1 MKATSRT
8 AFLLVY
14 TILLSTF
21 SLGQPVAPTSKSVL
35 IRITLKEAEVIQQIL
50 GQIELATQE
59 VELYLAIAKP
69 MEQLLITTP
78 AESNNPERQVILRL
92 SLEATNNLLLFLQRA
107 NIPSLGAK
115 QINEILKKI
124 EKSLPKGTSPLSKV
138 TTKPILVTLHLTQ
151 AEARLTQHLLDHI
164 DISVSE
170 VDPFLVIYLPLEQ
183 ESLHVEGTNKDLI
196 IKLPEIAPRNLL
208 LFLERTHI
216 IGQQA
221 KIVYSVIKKLER
233 LIEAVVAAHNNKQS
247 SVPTP

>member
-1 MKATSRT
+1 MKAISRT
-8 AFLLVY
+8 IFLLVY
-14 TILLSTF
+14 TVLLSTF
-21 SLGQPVAPTSKSVL
+21 SLGQPVAPASKPVL
-35 IRITLKEAEVIQQIL
+35 LRITLKEAEVIQQIL

-69 MEQLLITTP
+69 MEQLLATTP
-78 AESNNPERQVILRL
+78 AEPNNPDKQIILRL

-115 QINEILKKI
+115 QIDEILKKI
-124 EKSLPKGTSPLSKV
+124 EKSLPKSASPLSKA
-138 TTKPILVTLHLTQ
+138 TIKPVLVTLHLTQ
-151 AEARLTQHLLDHI
+151 IEAKLTQHLLDQI

-170 VDPFLVIYLPLEQ
+170 ADPFLVIYIPLEQ
-183 ESLHVEGTNKDLI
+183 QSLRVEGTNKDVI

-221 KIVYSVIKKLER
+221 KIVYSVLEKLQR
-233 LIEAVVAAHNNKQS
+233 LIEAVIATHNNDQPS
-247 SVPTP
+247 AP